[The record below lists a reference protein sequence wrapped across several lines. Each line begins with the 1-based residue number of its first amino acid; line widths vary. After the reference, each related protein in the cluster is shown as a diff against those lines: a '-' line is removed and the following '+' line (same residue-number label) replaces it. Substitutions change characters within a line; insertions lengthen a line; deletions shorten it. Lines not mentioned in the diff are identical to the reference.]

1 MMLSTG
7 DSAPEFEGT
16 TGAGTRLALRDLKG
30 HPVVLYF
37 YPKASSLGCTRES
50 IGFAHYYPAF
60 KERGVEI
67 VGVSVDEVSDQQR
80 FSEHC
85 SLPFPLIADSEKEI
99 ARAYGVLGVL
109 GVARRVTFLL
119 DAQGRILEVVDS
131 ILPKP
136 HVQRARDRFLSPS
149 AAPSAAPGSTPS
161 PPGPAPPH

>member
-1 MMLSTG
+1 MRSVG
-7 DSAPEFEGT
+7 DLAPEFEGT
-16 TGAGTRLALRDLKG
+16 TGAGGRLALRDLKG

-67 VGVSVDEVSDQQR
+67 VGISVDEVPDQQR

-85 SLPFPLIADSEKEI
+85 SLPFPLIADAEKEI
-99 ARAYGVLGVL
+99 ARTYGVLGVL

-136 HVQRARDRFLSPS
+136 HVQRARERFLSPS
-149 AAPSAAPGSTPS
+149 AGPGAPAVS
-161 PPGPAPPH
+161 PPPPTGPSSPH